1 MSRRHKLALQLY
13 AGGVVILF
21 AAFGQDWLVLLAGAL
36 LLPAVAEFPLLR
48 RREDT
53 RPRPEGWTQ
62 ADEIV
67 LRAREDWALLLRL
80 AFWVAWELG
89 WIAADRISAALP
101 ADERVGARAL
111 AIGGSMALLMAAAY
125 LSRRW
130 VSLRVIRRAEAAV
143 KAEGRYP
150 AAPPG

>member
-1 MSRRHKLALQLY
+1 MLLQFY

-21 AAFGQDWLVLLAGAL
+21 AAMEQDWRVLLVGAL
-36 LLPAVAEFPLLR
+36 LLPVLAEFPSLLPQA
-48 RREDT
+48 DM

-67 LRAREDWALLLRL
+67 LRAREGWALLLRR

-89 WIAADRISAALP
+89 WIAADRISAVLP
-101 ADERVGARAL
+101 ADERVMARAL
-111 AIGGSMALLMAAAY
+111 SIGGGMVLLMAVGY
-125 LSRRW
+125 LSRGW
-130 VSLRVIRRAEAAV
+130 VSLRVLRRVEAAV

-150 AAPPG
+150 PPEPVSQARR